1 MLSLFSIC
9 HLLKLLQYLLV
20 IFPILCLSSPRLIY
34 FINWLFYPLL
44 WVGSCS
50 FYVSLQN
57 SVSLPSAL
65 WGLLHIFWWS
75 VIRHVNVYNCY
86 MLMLYWNCY
95 YYVMSSLSLASFCHP
110 FTFNLFVALSL
121 KWVSCP

>member
-65 WGLLHIFWWS
+65 
-75 VIRHVNVYNCY
+75 
-86 MLMLYWNCY
+86 
-95 YYVMSSLSLASFCHP
+95 
-110 FTFNLFVALSL
+110 
-121 KWVSCP
+121 